1 MKNYAILDYYVLQ
14 SIILAR
20 LRDHCLDA
28 ALSGRY
34 SCEISHD
41 EAIHI
46 SGVYDSP
53 SSLLMMPKKERME
66 VFRICLDEYRAG
78 GFTVEQTADGWTI
91 SWGS

>member
-14 SIILAR
+14 SVILAR

-41 EAIHI
+41 EAHLVKITI
-46 SGVYDSP
+46 KMPRLMSGLFP
-53 SSLLMMPKKERME
+53 
-66 VFRICLDEYRAG
+66 C
-78 GFTVEQTADGWTI
+78 
-91 SWGS
+91 

>member
-1 MKNYAILDYYVLQ
+1 MMKNYAILDYYVLQ

-41 EAIHI
+41 EAHL
-46 SGVYDSP
+46 V
-53 SSLLMMPKKERME
+53 K
-66 VFRICLDEYRAG
+66 
-78 GFTVEQTADGWTI
+78 
-91 SWGS
+91 